1 MIGNV
6 RYLPR
11 KLRKWYI
18 LYLICL
24 ILIYGWLLFTDQSA
38 VLAVA
43 ILLVLFCNRTCIY
56 VAFRKFFFRQCSG
69 CLSALWHLDA
79 TFRASV
85 ISFHLFVSKVN
96 RRS

>member
-18 LYLICL
+18 LYLL
-24 ILIYGWLLFTDQSA
+24 YGIW
-38 VLAVA
+38 
-43 ILLVLFCNRTCIY
+43 
-56 VAFRKFFFRQCSG
+56 
-69 CLSALWHLDA
+69 A

>member
-43 ILLVLFCNRTCIY
+43 ILLVLLQSNLHLCGIQKILFLGSVL
-56 VAFRKFFFRQCSG
+56 VA
-69 CLSALWHLDA
+69 CLLYGIWMLP
-79 TFRASV
+79 
-85 ISFHLFVSKVN
+85 FVL
-96 RRS
+96 R

>member
-43 ILLVLFCNRTCIY
+43 ILLVLLQSNLHLCGIQ
-56 VAFRKFFFRQCSG
+56 KILFRQCSG

>member
-43 ILLVLFCNRTCIY
+43 ILLVLFAIELAFMWHSENSFLDSVL
-56 VAFRKFFFRQCSG
+56 VA
-69 CLSALWHLDA
+69 CLLYGIWMLP
-79 TFRASV
+79 
-85 ISFHLFVSKVN
+85 FVL
-96 RRS
+96 R

>member
-6 RYLPR
+6 RYLPK

-24 ILIYGWLLFTDQSA
+24 ILIYSWLLFTNQSA

-43 ILLVLFCNRTCIY
+43 ILLVLFAIELVFMWHSENSFLGN
-56 VAFRKFFFRQCSG
+56 VLVS
-69 CLSALWHLDA
+69 CLLYGIWILP
-79 TFRASV
+79 FLLR
-85 ISFHLFVSKVN
+85 
-96 RRS
+96 

>member
-43 ILLVLFCNRTCIY
+43 ILLVLFAIELAFMWHSENY
-56 VAFRKFFFRQCSG
+56 FLGSVLVA
-69 CLSALWHLDA
+69 CLLYGIWMLP
-79 TFRASV
+79 
-85 ISFHLFVSKVN
+85 FVL
-96 RRS
+96 R

>member
-43 ILLVLFCNRTCIY
+43 ILLVLFAIEL
-56 VAFRKFFFRQCSG
+56 AFM
-69 CLSALWHLDA
+69 WH
-79 TFRASV
+79 SEN
-85 ISFHLFVSKVN
+85 SF
-96 RRS
+96 

>member
-6 RYLPR
+6 RYLPI

-43 ILLVLFCNRTCIY
+43 ILLVLFAIELAFMWHSENSFLGSVL
-56 VAFRKFFFRQCSG
+56 VA
-69 CLSALWHLDA
+69 CLLYGIWMLP
-79 TFRASV
+79 
-85 ISFHLFVSKVN
+85 FVL
-96 RRS
+96 R

>member
-43 ILLVLFCNRTCIY
+43 ILLVLFAIEL
-56 VAFRKFFFRQCSG
+56 AFMWHSENSFLAVFWLLVFFMASG
-69 CLSALWHLDA
+69 CYLSCFGD
-79 TFRASV
+79 
-85 ISFHLFVSKVN
+85 
-96 RRS
+96 